1 MLRQRRTTARNYK
14 YLIVGGT
21 TKAATTSLF
30 AYLAAHPAIC
40 AATYKETRFF
50 LAKTYPLPSK
60 YRYSGNVEEYNLL
73 FPEEDDGDSRIR
85 LESTPDYLYCPNA
98 RERIAEFLP
107 HAKLVFSLREPISR
121 LISWYRFA
129 KQNGTLPQ
137 TLSFDGYVEMLFEEI
152 RDRGTA
158 RDRPSPYGSAGADRG
173 TARDRPSPYGSAG
186 ADRGTARDRPSP
198 YGSAEADRGMA
209 RDRPS
214 PYDSAGAERVDING
228 VDGIARPSSYDSAG
242 ACPPQSV
249 NARNTPPPATTEQ
262 YLQTLQQGCYT
273 VYLRPYFERF
283 GVSRIHILFYE
294 DIAENP
300 RTVLADL
307 CEFAGID
314 ADFYEDYTFQVT
326 NRTETMKNSE
336 LHRKYR
342 NFRFQLRQWTHNK
355 PIIHNPLRAVRKA
368 IEPLYLRLNTHPVE
382 QVDVSE
388 ETRQR
393 LVDYYQEDVQA
404 LAALIGQPAPWH
416 RFCR

>member
-1 MLRQRRTTARNYK
+1 MPRQRQTTARKHK

-50 LAKTYPLPSK
+50 LDKTYPLPSK

-73 FPEEDDGDSRIR
+73 FPEEDDGDARLR
-85 LESTPDYLYCPNA
+85 LESTPDYLYCSSA

-137 TLSFDGYVEMLFEEI
+137 TLSFDGYVEMLFKEI

-158 RDRPSPYGSAGADRG
+158 R
-173 TARDRPSPYGSAG
+173 
-186 ADRGTARDRPSP
+186 
-198 YGSAEADRGMA
+198 
-209 RDRPS
+209 
-214 PYDSAGAERVDING
+214 
-228 VDGIARPSSYDSAG
+228 

-249 NARNTPPPATTEQ
+249 NSRNTPPPAACDSVPSKTEQ

-273 VYLRPYFERF
+273 VYLKPYFERF

-300 RTVLADL
+300 RTVLANL

-314 ADFYEDYTFQVT
+314 ADFYEDYIFQVT

-342 NFRFQLRQWTHNK
+342 HFRFQLRQWTHNK
-355 PIIHNPLRAVRKA
+355 PIIHNSLRAVRKA
-368 IEPLYLRLNTHPVE
+368 IEPFYLRLNTRPAE
-382 QVDVSE
+382 QVNVSE

-393 LVDYYQEDVQA
+393 LVNYYQNDVHE
-404 LAALIGQPAPWH
+404 LAALIGQPAPWNQ
-416 RFCR
+416 FCRRRETTLTPVSPSKT